1 MPQIEVTFD
10 IDANG
15 IVNVS
20 AKDNATGKEQ
30 QIRIQASGGLSDD
43 DIDSMIK
50 DAEANAEEDKARREL
65 AEAKNQAEALVHKA
79 ESDLKEHAEA
89 ITPEDKEAV
98 EEALAETKEVMDGE
112 DTALIV
118 DKVQVLS
125 AALMKVGQTMYEN
138 AQADDDGPAS
148 QADQAED
155 DDVVDAEFE
164 DVDDDENAA

>member
-1 MPQIEVTFD
+1 
-10 IDANG
+10 
-15 IVNVS
+15 
-20 AKDNATGKEQ
+20 
-30 QIRIQASGGLSDD
+30 
-43 DIDSMIK
+43 
-50 DAEANAEEDKARREL
+50 
-65 AEAKNQAEALVHKA
+65 
-79 ESDLKEHAEA
+79 
-89 ITPEDKEAV
+89 
-98 EEALAETKEVMDGE
+98 MDGE